1 MAITWVS
8 GSIFTV
14 PVQWGSFEITREV
27 NSEKTFSSIT
37 FKVAND
43 DAGFSFYID
52 NLSLVASVE
61 DLPEPVIEEEAIT
74 GAYYAMRFPE
84 VGQGSAYECPIF
96 APYEEA
102 KINNVLVVFK
112 EAVTGADGNYF
123 SLQLV
128 NKGTDGSGTDKI
140 VDHVFISGED
150 ASANVV
156 KNLTVNT
163 NYSAM
168 EQAATVTLKK
178 VESGSGMKMPEGLLI
193 IFWSSNITMA

>member
-8 GSIFTV
+8 GSIFTI
-14 PVQWGSFEITREV
+14 PIQWGSFEITREV
-27 NSEKTFSSIT
+27 NTEKTFSSIT

-61 DLPEPVIEEEAIT
+61 DLPEPVIEEETIT

-102 KINNVLVVFK
+102 KINNVFVAFK
-112 EAVTGADGNYF
+112 EAITGADGNYF

-128 NKGTDGSGTDKI
+128 NKGAAGSGTDKI
-140 VDHVFISGED
+140 VDVPFVSGED
-150 ASANVV
+150 ATANVM
-156 KNLTVNT
+156 KSLTVNT
-163 NYSAM
+163 SYNAM
-168 EQAATVTLKK
+168 VEAATVTLKK
-178 VESGSGMKMPEGLLI
+178 VETGSGMKMPEGLI
-193 IFWSSNITMA
+193 VIFWNSNISLA